1 MVASP
6 DQVIEIIKRYVK
18 ELEQHD
24 IPVQEVILFGS
35 YAGKNPRSESD
46 IDLAVI
52 SRVFTED
59 RFQIR
64 RRIVPLRR
72 KIDNRIEP
80 IPFTPDGFAQG
91 GILADEIK
99 KTGIKIDLH

>member
-6 DQVIEIIKRYVK
+6 DQVIGIIRKYIR
-18 ELEQHD
+18 ELEGHN
-24 IPVQEVILFGS
+24 IPVQEVFLFGS

-52 SRVFTED
+52 SQVFSED
-59 RFQIR
+59 RFETR

-80 IPFTPDGFAQG
+80 IPFTPASFAQG

-99 KTGIKIDLH
+99 RTGIKIDF

>member
-6 DQVIEIIKRYVK
+6 DQVIEIIIKYIG
-18 ELEQHD
+18 ELESHD
-24 IPVQEVILFGS
+24 IPVKEVFLFGS

-52 SRVFTED
+52 SEVFSED
-59 RFQIR
+59 RFENR

-72 KIDNRIEP
+72 NIDSRIEP
-80 IPFTPDGFAQG
+80 IPFTPTRFAQG

-99 KTGIKIDLH
+99 RTGIKIEV

>member
-6 DQVIEIIKRYVK
+6 DQVLEIIIKYVR
-18 ELEQHD
+18 ELENHN
-24 IPVQEVILFGS
+24 IPVQEVFLFGS

-52 SRVFTED
+52 SEIFTED
-59 RFQIR
+59 RFENR
-64 RRIVPLRR
+64 RKIVPLRR
-72 KIDNRIEP
+72 KIDSRIEP
-80 IPFTPDGFAQG
+80 IPFTPTRFTQG

-99 KTGIKIDLH
+99 RTGIKIEI

>member
-6 DQVIEIIKRYVK
+6 DQVIEIIRKYIR
-18 ELEQHD
+18 ELESHN

-52 SRVFTED
+52 SEVFTED
-59 RFQIR
+59 RFETR

-80 IPFTPDGFAQG
+80 IPFTPTRFAQG

-99 KTGIKIDLH
+99 KTGIKIDF

>member
-6 DQVIEIIKRYVK
+6 DQLIEIITKYIR
-18 ELEQHD
+18 ELESHD
-24 IPVQEVILFGS
+24 IPVQEVFLFGS

-52 SRVFTED
+52 SEAFTED
-59 RFQIR
+59 RFENR

-80 IPFTPDGFAQG
+80 LPFSPIRFAQG

-99 KTGIKIDLH
+99 RTGIKIDL

>member
-1 MVASP
+1 MVAST
-6 DQVIEIIKRYVK
+6 DQVIEIIKKYIR
-18 ELEQHD
+18 ELESHD

-35 YAGKNPRSESD
+35 YAGESPRSESD

-52 SRVFTED
+52 SEVFTDD
-59 RFQIR
+59 RFETR

-80 IPFTPDGFAQG
+80 IPFTPTRFAQG

-99 KTGIKIDLH
+99 RTGIKIEL